1 MTNQRGHPKL
11 SLTALALI
19 GGLTL
24 AACSSGSS
32 GVHLQSIDPP
42 ASASTS
48 ATLAP
53 ITPTTPG
60 LPSSV
65 HVNTTHSLSA
75 STAKSSSR
83 STSQP
88 SAVSVTPS
96 KTVTTGGTISGTT
109 SSASNPWPASFTAAQ
124 QADARSALAA
134 FNGFVKVSTAAE
146 LNPAGKNWTKEIR
159 KYAADPTATSTLDA
173 LASLVTAKV
182 HATST
187 EMYRSVTVLS
197 ATDKP
202 NKKVTIQACVD
213 GSAGKLADSSGKPI
227 AVHLPAHPSVLLTYN
242 VYLYDAKYGGWL
254 VSETIVPKPVKP
266 C

>member
-1 MTNQRGHPKL
+1 MTNQRGTPKL

-32 GVHLQSIDPP
+32 GVRLQSIDPP

-60 LPSSV
+60 LPSSGSV
-65 HVNTTHSLSA
+65 SASHSSSA
-75 STAKSSSR
+75 STGESSSNP
-83 STSQP
+83 TQP
-88 SAVSVTPS
+88 STVSVRPS
-96 KTVTTGGTISGTT
+96 KTATTGGTVSGTT